1 MEKTEWLDE
10 LFNGCESRE
19 ELYEMIKEYI
29 EENCIT
35 ADEDSETVTKAE
47 YDALEESY
55 KKELNELKESFEK
68 ERTSSLI
75 ESEILSQGGKNPKA
89 ILAIISDKDML
100 RDESGK
106 IVGIELS
113 AVKESA
119 PYLFKNDE
127 EKGEGT
133 GAVIKTKKRNGQT
146 RFMESARRAAGLD
159 K

>member
-1 MEKTEWLDE
+1 
-10 LFNGCESRE
+10 
-19 ELYEMIKEYI
+19 
-29 EENCIT
+29 
-35 ADEDSETVTKAE
+35 
-47 YDALEESY
+47 
-55 KKELNELKESFEK
+55 
-68 ERTSSLI
+68 
-75 ESEILSQGGKNPKA
+75 
-89 ILAIISDKDML
+89 ML

-127 EKGEGT
+127 EKVEGT